1 MANPFA
7 NARFRWSENTELL
20 SVEDFR
26 NAARRRLP
34 HMVWAYVDGGAE
46 DLLTLNANRDAF
58 ARWRFRPK
66 TLAGHE
72 RFDLRTGVCGTELS
86 MPVFLAPTAMSG
98 LAHWTGELAGAKA
111 AERAGTRMVLSTAA
125 SYTPEEIAEATAE
138 QHFFQ
143 LYPWADVASGG
154 RALSGELMQRAWSA
168 GYRAIF
174 VTVDVPTHGNRES
187 ERRHGMGV
195 KPMLTPRRIID
206 LIRKQQWTRDYLRRQ
221 RATPRLM
228 MELMSA
234 QNMQDTARRQI
245 RVMRPELNW
254 EDLRWMRE
262 QWHGQFY
269 VKGILHQEDAER
281 AVGLG
286 VDGIVVSNHGG
297 RQLDGA
303 QASLDALPD
312 IVAQV
317 NKRVPVLLDG
327 GVRRG
332 ADVVKALCLGA
343 SAVGIGRPWLY
354 GLAVNGGAGVEQILA
369 IFREEM
375 LRTLTLLGCPSVSAL
390 DRSMLV

>member
-143 LYPWADVASGG
+143 LYPWAAS
-154 RALSGELMQRAWSA
+154 
-168 GYRAIF
+168 
-174 VTVDVPTHGNRES
+174 
-187 ERRHGMGV
+187 
-195 KPMLTPRRIID
+195 
-206 LIRKQQWTRDYLRRQ
+206 
-221 RATPRLM
+221 
-228 MELMSA
+228 
-234 QNMQDTARRQI
+234 
-245 RVMRPELNW
+245 
-254 EDLRWMRE
+254 
-262 QWHGQFY
+262 
-269 VKGILHQEDAER
+269 
-281 AVGLG
+281 
-286 VDGIVVSNHGG
+286 
-297 RQLDGA
+297 
-303 QASLDALPD
+303 
-312 IVAQV
+312 
-317 NKRVPVLLDG
+317 
-327 GVRRG
+327 
-332 ADVVKALCLGA
+332 
-343 SAVGIGRPWLY
+343 
-354 GLAVNGGAGVEQILA
+354 
-369 IFREEM
+369 
-375 LRTLTLLGCPSVSAL
+375 
-390 DRSMLV
+390 

>member
-1 MANPFA
+1 
-7 NARFRWSENTELL
+7 
-20 SVEDFR
+20 
-26 NAARRRLP
+26 
-34 HMVWAYVDGGAE
+34 
-46 DLLTLNANRDAF
+46 
-58 ARWRFRPK
+58 
-66 TLAGHE
+66 
-72 RFDLRTGVCGTELS
+72 
-86 MPVFLAPTAMSG
+86 
-98 LAHWTGELAGAKA
+98 
-111 AERAGTRMVLSTAA
+111 
-125 SYTPEEIAEATAE
+125 
-138 QHFFQ
+138 
-143 LYPWADVASGG
+143 
-154 RALSGELMQRAWSA
+154 
-168 GYRAIF
+168 
-174 VTVDVPTHGNRES
+174 
-187 ERRHGMGV
+187 
-195 KPMLTPRRIID
+195 
-206 LIRKQQWTRDYLRRQ
+206 
-221 RATPRLM
+221 
-228 MELMSA
+228 
-234 QNMQDTARRQI
+234 MQDTARRQI

-343 SAVGIGRPWLY
+343 SAVAIGRPWLY